1 MAESK
6 NLYEVLGVSKDASES
21 EIKRAYRSLS
31 LVYHP
36 DRNSDESAKS
46 KFQEISAAYERL
58 GDQAARREYDAELNS
73 PFGRMGQGFPG
84 QGFPG
89 QGPDINEIF
98 SMFFGGPMGSMGG
111 PMGSMGGPMGSMGG
125 PMGSMGMPFGQGFP
139 PGIRVFHNGQQVGG
153 DMRIEK
159 PQPIIKTAQIT
170 LEQCFAG
177 CVVAID
183 IEKWIHRDGM
193 RITEIETISLNIP
206 AGITENEI
214 VTLVGA
220 GNAINEQVKGDI
232 KVGIKIVNTTV
243 FVRNNM
249 DLLLRKRLTLK
260 EALCGFSF
268 EIAHLNGKSMLL
280 NNFSTIIRPNYKK
293 IIPNLGMVREGQA
306 SGSLIIEFD
315 IEFPETLT
323 AEQLEGLKTLL

>member
-6 NLYEVLGVSKDASES
+6 NLYEVLGVTNDASES

-36 DRNSDESAKS
+36 DRNSDESAKA
-46 KFQEISAAYERL
+46 KFQEISSAYERL
-58 GDQAARREYDAELNS
+58 GDAAARREYDMELEN
-73 PFGRMGQGFPG
+73 PFSGFPRQGGPDMNEIFSMFFGGGQGFPG

-89 QGPDINEIF
+89 QG
-98 SMFFGGPMGSMGG
+98 FGFP
-111 PMGSMGGPMGSMGG
+111 
-125 PMGSMGMPFGQGFP
+125 GQGFP
-139 PGIRVFHNGQQVGG
+139 GQGFPGGIRIFHNGQQVGG

-170 LEQCFAG
+170 LEQCFHG

-183 IEKWIHRDGM
+183 IEKWIHRDNM
-193 RITEIETISLNIP
+193 RITEIETININIP

-214 VTLVGA
+214 ITLVGA
-220 GNAINEQVKGDI
+220 GNAATEQIKGDI
-232 KVGIKIVNTTV
+232 RIGIKIVNTTI

-268 EIAHLNGKSMLL
+268 EIAHLNGKSLLL

-323 AEQLEGLKTLL
+323 AEQLEGLKGIL

>member
-1 MAESK
+1 
-6 NLYEVLGVSKDASES
+6 
-21 EIKRAYRSLS
+21 
-31 LVYHP
+31 
-36 DRNSDESAKS
+36 
-46 KFQEISAAYERL
+46 
-58 GDQAARREYDAELNS
+58 
-73 PFGRMGQGFPG
+73 
-84 QGFPG
+84 
-89 QGPDINEIF
+89 
-98 SMFFGGPMGSMGG
+98 MGSMGG

-125 PMGSMGMPFGQGFP
+125 PLGSMGRLPFGQGFP
-139 PGIRVFHNGQQVGG
+139 PGIQVFHNGQQVGG

-193 RITEIETISLNIP
+193 RITEIETISINIP

-232 KVGIKIVNTTV
+232 RVGIKIVNTTV

-293 IIPNLGMVREGQA
+293 IIPNLGMVREGQV